1 MVVTHGQN
9 PTVKRSRRLTRAA
22 LCGALAIGTARAAQ
36 AQGADAARVWDS
48 TFAWPSY
55 VEGLPDPNP
64 PFDYYGIGRIN
75 YPYTIR
81 DNLTDRREPHDWRAL
96 YLENAYLRCVVLPD
110 VGGHLYSCTDKVN
123 GEEMFYAN
131 PSLKL
136 TQIGYRGAW
145 AAFGVEFNFPVSHNW
160 MTASPVDFATTENAD
175 GSVSAWV
182 GNIDRVTGMQWRVE
196 LRLYPGR
203 SVLEQHTTLY
213 NRSDL
218 RHRFY
223 WWTNAGVEVWD
234 DSRILYPMRFT
245 ASHGFRDVDTWP
257 VDSRGTDNSVV
268 GNHVYGPVSRFSHGS
283 REGFMAVYHPPTESG
298 VVHYSS
304 PTDLPA
310 KKIWSWGRDQN
321 GLNWRTALS
330 DDTSAYVEIQAG
342 VFRDQETYG
351 FLEPQDALRFTEYWL
366 PIRGL
371 DGLAR
376 ANPDAAL
383 NLTRRTAHDGSSAV
397 EVRLNVTRS
406 LPNAVIV
413 LSAPAGALDSIRRSL
428 DPAQTIVHAFARH
441 AAAASP
447 YTVTVRDAEG
457 RTVIAHTED
466 TYDYTPADQIAVG
479 SRPAYAFPPPAERSA
494 ADVVALGDDHERNG
508 LLLDALATYEEG
520 LARFPSDVALRRAA
534 GRVLVLL
541 ARPAEA
547 APHLRAAVERVS
559 TDYES
564 HYYLGHALLA
574 LGDARGARLAWEQSQ
589 AFGPWRAASLLQL
602 ADMAADAGDGGAALA
617 FVDSAIVDA
626 PFATRAG
633 ALGIALAR
641 RAGDAAGARARLARW
656 RAVDPTSAFLR
667 VEEALLGSDDPAL
680 WRHLA
685 ADPERILEIAT
696 DYLRSGMTDDALA
709 LLGRD
714 YPRGAGVVT
723 EPGMPHPG
731 AYPPIAYYRAYVR
744 ELRGEDGSADR
755 RSAARMPTR
764 YVFPKRATT
773 FAVLR
778 DALRHDPDDATAHFL
793 LGSLH
798 LAGGRAD
805 SAMAH
810 WERARALDSRIP
822 TLHRNMGR
830 AVLAS
835 GGPPEQ
841 AAALFAEGRAVDA
854 DNVDL
859 YFGLDEALTQLGSP
873 AGTRAD
879 SILTYPDRAAMPA
892 KLVYHVA
899 RLLASAARFDEAEAL
914 FLDRFFPS
922 EEGGT
927 DVRAVYLEVK
937 LARAADAAE
946 HGRCGDARA
955 IVSGLGGTDPRLR
968 FGLEGTD
975 ALLAQAPLAER
986 VAAVRER
993 CGSE

>member
-1 MVVTHGQN
+1 MFATRRQHPIVPN
-9 PTVKRSRRLTRAA
+9 SRIPIRAL
-22 LCGALAIGTARAAQ
+22 LCGAFVLGTATSAR

-55 VEGLPDPNP
+55 AEGLPDPNP
-64 PFDYYGIGRIN
+64 PFDYFRIGRIN

-81 DNLTDRREPHDWRAL
+81 DNLTDRREPREWRAL

-160 MTASPVDFATTENAD
+160 MTTSPVDFATTENAD

-196 LRLYPGR
+196 LRLSPGR
-203 SVLEQHTTLY
+203 SVLEQHTTLS

-223 WWTNAGVEVWD
+223 WWTNAGVEVTD
-234 DSRILYPMRFT
+234 ESRILYPMRFT

-283 REGFMAVYHPPTESG
+283 REGYMAVYHPPTASG

-330 DDTSAYVEIQAG
+330 DDHSAYIEIQAG

-351 FLEPQDALRFTEYWL
+351 FLEPQHELRFTEYWL

-383 NLTRRTAHDGSSAV
+383 NVTRRAPRGGTSAI
-397 EVRLNVTRS
+397 EVRLNVTRV
-406 LPNAVIV
+406 LPNATIV
-413 LSAPAGALDSIRRSL
+413 LSSPAGPLDSIRRSI
-428 DPAQTIVHAFARH
+428 DPTQTVVHVFERRGG
-441 AAAASP
+441 AAGPS
-447 YTVTVRDAEG
+447 TVTVRDANG

-479 SRPAYAFPPPAERSA
+479 SRPAYAFPPTAERSA
-494 ADVVALGDDHERNG
+494 ADVVALGDDHEHNG
-508 LLLDALATYEEG
+508 RLLDALATYEEG
-520 LARFPSDVALRRAA
+520 LARFPSDVALHRAA
-534 GRVLVLL
+534 GRILVLL
-541 ARPAEA
+541 ARHAEA

-602 ADMAADAGDGGAALA
+602 AGLAAAAGDGAAALA
-617 FVDSAIVDA
+617 FVDSALVDA
-626 PFATRAG
+626 PFSVRAG

-641 RAGDAAGARARLARW
+641 RAGDAAGARARVARW

-667 VEEALLGSDDPAL
+667 VEAALLGADDPAL

-696 DYLRSGMTDDALA
+696 DYVRFGMTDDALA

-723 EPGMPHPG
+723 EPGMPRPG
-731 AYPPIAYYRAYVR
+731 EYPLIAYYRAWVR
-744 ELRGEDGSADR
+744 ELRGDDGSADR
-755 RSAARMPTR
+755 GSAARMPTR

-778 DALRHDPDDATAHFL
+778 DALSHAPDDATAHFL

-810 WERARALDSRIP
+810 WERARALDPRIP

-830 AVLAS
+830 TVLAS
-835 GGPPEQ
+835 GGPPER
-841 AAALFAEGRAVDA
+841 AAALFSEGRAVDA

-859 YFGLDEALTQLGSP
+859 YFGLDEALTALGRS
-873 AGTRAD
+873 AGARAD
-879 SILTYPDRAAMPA
+879 SILTYPDPHTMPA

-899 RLLASAARFDEAEAL
+899 RLLASAARFDEADAL

-937 LARAADAAE
+937 LARAADAAARE
-946 HGRCGDARA
+946 RCSDARA
-955 IVSGLGGTDPRLR
+955 IVSGLGRADPRLR

-986 VAAVRER
+986 VAGIRER
-993 CGSE
+993 CGR

>member
-1 MVVTHGQN
+1 MFATRRHHLFLEGFRTLVRVVVWGT
-9 PTVKRSRRLTRAA
+9 LA
-22 LCGALAIGTARAAQ
+22 CGVGGPLQ
-36 AQGADAARVWDS
+36 AQSADAARVWDS

-64 PFDYYGIGRIN
+64 PFDYFRIGRVN

-81 DNLTDRREPHDWRAL
+81 DNLTDRREPRDWRAL

-160 MTASPVDFATTENAD
+160 MTTSPVDFATTENAD

-196 LRLYPGR
+196 LRLHPGR

-223 WWTNAGVEVWD
+223 WWTNAGVRVTDE
-234 DSRILYPMRFT
+234 SRILYPMRFT
-245 ASHGFRDVDTWP
+245 ASHGFHDVDTWP

-283 REGFMAVYHPPTESG
+283 REGYMAVYHPPTASG

-310 KKIWSWGRDQN
+310 KKIWSWGRDQS
-321 GLNWRTALS
+321 GLDWRTALS
-330 DDTSAYVEIQAG
+330 DDHSAYVEIQAG
-342 VFRDQETYG
+342 VFRNQETYG
-351 FLEPQDALRFTEYWL
+351 FLEPQDEVRFTEYWL

-376 ANPDAAL
+376 ANPEAAL
-383 NLTRRTAHDGSSAV
+383 NVTRRAPRGGTSAI
-397 EVRLNVTRS
+397 EVRLNVTRA
-406 LPNAVIV
+406 LPNATIV
-413 LSAPAGALDSIRRSL
+413 LASPTGPVDSIRRSI
-428 DPAQTIVHAFARH
+428 DPTQTVVHVFERIAVAG
-441 AAAASP
+441 P
-447 YTVTVRDAEG
+447 YTVTLRDADA

-466 TYDYTPADQIAVG
+466 AYDYTPVEQITVG
-479 SRPAYAFPPPAERSA
+479 TQAAYPFPAPEAGSE
-494 ADVVALGDDHERNG
+494 ADVLGLGDDHEHNG
-508 LLLDALATYEEG
+508 RLLDALATYETG
-520 LARFPSDVALRRAA
+520 LARFPSSAVLHRAA
-534 GRVLVLL
+534 GRLLVILG
-541 ARPAEA
+541 RSAEA
-547 APHLRAAVERVS
+547 VPYLRAALDRVS

-564 HYYLGHALLA
+564 HYYLGHALRA
-574 LGDARGARLAWEQSQ
+574 TGDVRGARLAWEQSQ
-589 AFGPWRAASLLQL
+589 AYGAWRPTSLLQL
-602 ADMAADAGDGGAALA
+602 AGLAAREGDAAKALSHLDAAL
-617 FVDSAIVDA
+617 VDA
-626 PFATRAG
+626 PFSVRIG
-633 ALGIALAR
+633 ALSVALR
-641 RAGDAAGARARLARW
+641 RHMGDAEAARTRLAEWQRI
-656 RAVDPTSAFLR
+656 DPTIAFLR
-667 VEEALLGSDDPAL
+667 VEGTLLGADDPDL

-696 DYLRSGMTDDALA
+696 DYVRFGMTADALA
-709 LLGRD
+709 LLSRD

-723 EPGMPHPG
+723 EPGMPHPSE
-731 AYPPIAYYRAYVR
+731 YPVIAYYRAWVR
-744 ELRGEDGSADR
+744 ELRGDDGSADR
-755 RSAARMPTR
+755 RVAARMPTR
-764 YVFPKRATT
+764 YVFPKRTMT

-778 DALRHDPDDATAHFL
+778 DALSHDPDDATAHFL

-810 WERARALDSRIP
+810 WERARQLNPTIP

-830 AVLAS
+830 TVLAS
-835 GGPPEQ
+835 GGPPAL
-841 AAALFAEGRAVDA
+841 AAALFSAGRAVDP

-859 YFGLDEALTQLGSP
+859 YFGLDEALAQLGSST
-873 AGTRAD
+873 GERAD
-879 SILTYPDRAAMPA
+879 SILTYPDRGAMPA

-899 RLLASAARFDEAEAL
+899 RLLAAAARFDEADAL

-927 DVRAVYLEVK
+927 DVRTVYVEVK
-937 LARAADAAE
+937 LARAADAAAR
-946 HGRCGDARA
+946 GRCGDARA
-955 IVSGLGGTDPRLR
+955 VVSALGHADPRLR
-968 FGLEGTD
+968 FGLEGIETI
-975 ALLAQAPLAER
+975 LAQAPLAEQ
-986 VAAVRER
+986 VAGIRER

>member
-1 MVVTHGQN
+1 MFVTHGQD
-9 PTVKRSRRLTRAA
+9 PTVKRSRPLIGAV
-22 LCGALAIGTARAAQ
+22 LCGALAFGTASSVQ

-55 VEGLPDPNP
+55 VEGSPDPNP
-64 PFDYYGIGRIN
+64 PFDYFRIGRIN

-110 VGGHLYSCTDKVN
+110 IGGHLYSCTDKVN

-160 MTASPVDFATTENAD
+160 MTTSPVDFAATENAD

-213 NRSDL
+213 NRSDV

-223 WWTNAGVEVWD
+223 WWTNAGVRVTDE
-234 DSRILYPMRFT
+234 SRILYPMRFT
-245 ASHGFRDVDTWP
+245 ASHGFHDVDTWP

-268 GNHVYGPVSRFSHGS
+268 GNHVYGPVSRFSYGS
-283 REGFMAVYHPPTESG
+283 RESYMAVYHPSAESG

-304 PTDLPA
+304 PTDLSA

-321 GLNWRTALS
+321 GLNWRKALS
-330 DDTSAYVEIQAG
+330 DDNSAYVEIQAG

-351 FLEPQDALRFTEYWL
+351 FLEPQDELRFTEYWL

-383 NLTRRTAHDGSSAV
+383 NLTRQAAGGEMSSV

-406 LPNAVIV
+406 LPNATIV
-413 LSAPAGALDSIRRSL
+413 LSSPSGPLDSIRRSIE
-428 DPAQTIVHAFARH
+428 PAQTVVHAFERI
-441 AAAASP
+441 AAASP
-447 YTVTVRDAEG
+447 YTVTLRDTDG
-457 RTVIAHTED
+457 RTVIAHTEGS
-466 TYDYTPADQIAVG
+466 YDYTPADEITVG
-479 SRPAYAFPPPAERSA
+479 TRPAHTFPAPDKGSE
-494 ADVVALGDDHERNG
+494 ADLLALGDDHEHNG
-508 LLLDALATYEEG
+508 RLLDALATYETG
-520 LARFPSDVALRRAA
+520 LARFPSSAGLHRAA
-534 GRVLVLL
+534 GRVLVILG
-541 ARPAEA
+541 RSAEA
-547 APHLRAAVERVS
+547 VPHLRAALDRVS

-574 LGDARGARLAWEQSQ
+574 TGHAGGARLVWEQSQ
-589 AFGPWRAASLLQL
+589 EYGPWRPASLLQL
-602 ADMAADAGDGGAALA
+602 AGLAAREGDAHRAARYLETA
-617 FVDSAIVDA
+617 LVDA
-626 PFATRAG
+626 PYSVRIGTLG
-633 ALGIALAR
+633 VALR
-641 RAGDAAGARARLARW
+641 RRTGDAQTARARLAEWQRI
-656 RAVDPTSAFLR
+656 DPTSAFIR
-667 VEEALLGSDDPAL
+667 VEGTLLGTDDPGL
-680 WRHLA
+680 WLHLA

-696 DYLRSGMTDDALA
+696 DYIRFGMYDEALA
-709 LLGRD
+709 LLSRD

-723 EPGMPHPG
+723 EPGMPHPSE
-731 AYPPIAYYRAYVR
+731 YPLIAYYRAWVR
-744 ELRGEDGSADR
+744 ELRREDGSADR
-755 RSAARMPTR
+755 QIAARLPTR
-764 YVFPKRATT
+764 YVFPKRTMT

-778 DALRHDPDDATAHFL
+778 DAVRRNADDATAHFL

-810 WERARALDSRIP
+810 WERARQLNPTIP

-830 AVLAS
+830 TVLAS
-835 GGPPEQ
+835 GGSPER
-841 AAALFAEGRAVDA
+841 AATLFAEGRGVDP

-859 YFGLDEALTQLGSP
+859 YFGLDEALTRLGSS
-873 AGTRAD
+873 AGARAD
-879 SILTYPDRAAMPA
+879 SILTYPDRSAMPA

-899 RLLASAARFDEAEAL
+899 RLLASAGRFDEADAL

-927 DVRAVYLEVK
+927 DVRTVYLEVR
-937 LARAADAAE
+937 LARAADDAA
-946 HGRCGDARA
+946 HSRCEDART
-955 IVSGLGGTDPRLR
+955 ILSNLGKTNRRLR
-968 FGLEGTD
+968 FGLEGIEQ
-975 ALLAQAPLAER
+975 LLARPPLAES
-986 VAAVRER
+986 VAGIREQ
-993 CGSE
+993 CGPN

>member
-1 MVVTHGQN
+1 MFATRRQH
-9 PTVKRSRRLTRAA
+9 PIMPDSRIPIRAL
-22 LCGALAIGTARAAQ
+22 LCGAFVLGTATSARAQ
-36 AQGADAARVWDS
+36 RPDAARVWDS

-64 PFDYYGIGRIN
+64 PFDYFRIGRIN

-81 DNLTDRREPHDWRAL
+81 DNLTDRREAHDWRAL

-110 VGGHLYSCTDKVN
+110 VGGHLYGCTDKVN

-160 MTASPVDFATTENAD
+160 MTTSPVDFATTENAD

-213 NRSDL
+213 NRSDA

-223 WWTNAGVEVWD
+223 WWTNAGVQVTD

-245 ASHGFRDVDTWP
+245 ASHGFHDIDTWP
-257 VDSRGTDNSVV
+257 VDARGTDNSVV
-268 GNHVYGPVSRFSHGS
+268 GNHAFGPVSRFSHGS
-283 REGFMAVYHPPTESG
+283 REGYMAVYHPRTESG

-321 GLNWRTALS
+321 GLNWRKALS
-330 DDTSAYVEIQAG
+330 DDNSAYVEIQAG

-351 FLEPQDALRFTEYWL
+351 FLEPQDELRFTEYWL

-371 DGLAR
+371 GGLAR

-383 NLTRRTAHDGSSAV
+383 NLTTRMAGDRASTV
-397 EVRLNVTRS
+397 EVRLNVTRP
-406 LPNAVIV
+406 LTNATIVI
-413 LSAPAGALDSIRRSL
+413 SSPAGPLDSIRRSI
-428 DPAQTIVHAFARH
+428 DPTETVVHVFERMP
-441 AAAASP
+441 AAGP
-447 YTVTVRDAEG
+447 YTVTLRDGDG
-457 RTVIAHTED
+457 RTVLAHTED
-466 TYDYTPADQIAVG
+466 SYDYTPAEEITVG
-479 SRPAYAFPPPAERSA
+479 TRPAYTFPPPAEGSE
-494 ADVVALGDDHERNG
+494 ADVAALGDDHEHNG
-508 LLLDALATYEEG
+508 RLLDALETYEEG
-520 LARFPSDVALRRAA
+520 LVRFPSSVALHRAT
-534 GRVLVLL
+534 GRLLVILG
-541 ARPAEA
+541 RDAEA
-547 APHLRAAVERVS
+547 VPHLKAALERVS

-564 HYYLGHALLA
+564 HYYLGQALLA
-574 LGDARGARLAWEQSQ
+574 TGDTRGARLAWEQSQ
-589 AFGPWRAASLLQL
+589 AYGPWRAASLFQL
-602 ADMAADAGDGGAALA
+602 AGVAAREGDAAAALA
-617 FVDSAIVDA
+617 HLDTAVVDA
-626 PFATRAG
+626 PFSVRAG
-633 ALGIALAR
+633 ALGIALLR
-641 RAGDAAGARARLARW
+641 QLGDAQGARARLAAW
-656 RAVDPTSAFLR
+656 RRIDPTSAFLR
-667 VEEALLGSDDPAL
+667 VEEARLGTDDPAL

-685 ADPERILEIAT
+685 ADPERILDIAT
-696 DYLRSGMTDDALA
+696 DYVRFGLYDDALA
-709 LLGRD
+709 LLSRD

-723 EPGMPHPG
+723 EPGMPHPS
-731 AYPPIAYYRAYVR
+731 AYPLIAYYRAYVR
-744 ELRGEDGSADR
+744 EMLGTDGAADR
-755 RSAARMPTR
+755 RIATRTPTR
-764 YVFPKRATT
+764 YAFPKRVMT

-810 WERARALDSRIP
+810 WERARTLNPRIP

-830 AVLAS
+830 TVLAS
-835 GGPPEQ
+835 GGPPAQ
-841 AAALFAEGRAVDA
+841 AAALFSAGRAVNA

-859 YFGLDEALTQLGSP
+859 YFGLDEALTQLDRA
-873 AGTRAD
+873 AGERAD
-879 SILTYPDRAAMPA
+879 SILTYPDRSAMPA

-899 RLLASAARFDEAEAL
+899 RLLASAARFDEADAL

-927 DVRAVYLEVK
+927 DVRTVYLEVK
-937 LARAADAAE
+937 LARAADAAAN
-946 HGRCGDARA
+946 GRCGDART
-955 IVSGLGGTDPRLR
+955 IVSRLGRADRRLR
-968 FGLEGTD
+968 FGLEGID
-975 ALLAQAPLAER
+975 VLLAQAPLAER
-986 VAAVRER
+986 VADIGKE
-993 CGSE
+993 CGW

>member
-1 MVVTHGQN
+1 MFATQ
-9 PTVKRSRRLTRAA
+9 RQRLLVRNLQVLLRAFA
-22 LCGALAIGTARAAQ
+22 FGALALGTARPLQ
-36 AQGADAARVWDS
+36 AQSADASRVWDS

-64 PFDYYGIGRIN
+64 PFDYFRIGRIN

-81 DNLTDRREPHDWRAL
+81 DNLTDRREPHDWRAI

-123 GEEMFYAN
+123 GQEMFYAN

-160 MTASPVDFATTENAD
+160 MTTSPVDFATTENAD
-175 GSVSAWV
+175 GSVSAWIA
-182 GNIDRVTGMQWRVE
+182 NIDRVTGMQWRVE

-203 SVLEQHTTLY
+203 SVLEQRTTLY
-213 NRSDL
+213 NRSDV

-223 WWTNAGVEVWD
+223 WWTNAAVRVTD

-245 ASHGFRDVDTWP
+245 ASHGFRDIDTWP

-268 GNHVYGPVSRFSHGS
+268 GNHVVGPVSRFSHGS
-283 REGFMAVYHPPTESG
+283 REGYMAVYHPPTQSG

-321 GLNWRTALS
+321 GLNWREALS
-330 DDTSAYVEIQAG
+330 DDNSAYVEIQAG

-351 FLEPQDALRFTEYWL
+351 FLEPQDEVRFTECWL

-371 DGLAR
+371 HGLAR

-383 NLTRRTAHDGSSAV
+383 NLTTHEGRDSTFAV

-406 LPNAVIV
+406 LEHATVV
-413 LSAPAGALDSIRRSL
+413 LLSPAGPLDSIRQSI
-428 DPAQTIVHAFARH
+428 DPTQTVVHRFERI
-441 AAAASP
+441 AAAGP
-447 YTVTVRDAEG
+447 YTVTVRDAG
-457 RTVIAHTED
+457 GQMVIAHTENE
-466 TYDYTPADQIAVG
+466 YDYTPAEQITVG
-479 SRPAYAFPPPAERSA
+479 ARLAYTLPPPAARSE
-494 ADVVALGDDHERNG
+494 ADIVALGDDHEHNG
-508 LLLDALATYEEG
+508 RLLDALATYEQG
-520 LARFPSDVALRRAA
+520 LAQFPSSMALHRAI
-534 GRVLVLL
+534 GRLFVIL
-541 ARPAEA
+541 ARDPEA
-547 APHLRAAVERVS
+547 VAHLREAVNRVS

-564 HYYLGHALLA
+564 HYYLGRALLA
-574 LGDARGARLAWEQSQ
+574 LGDVRAARLAWEQSQ
-589 AFGPWRAASLLQL
+589 AYGPWRPASLIQL
-602 ADMAADAGDGGAALA
+602 AGIAAGDGDAALA
-617 FVDSAIVDA
+617 LRYLDTAVVEA
-626 PFATRAG
+626 PFSVRAG
-633 ALGIALAR
+633 ALGVALRRHMGQQQEAR
-641 RAGDAAGARARLARW
+641 TRLAAW
-656 RAVDPTSAFLR
+656 RRIDPTNALLR
-667 VEEALLGSDDPAL
+667 VEATLLGADDPNL

-696 DYLRSGMTDDALA
+696 DYVRFGMYDDALT
-709 LLGRD
+709 LLSRD
-714 YPRGAGVVT
+714 YPRDAGVVA

-731 AYPPIAYYRAYVR
+731 EYPLIAYYRAYVR
-744 ELRGEDGSADR
+744 ELLGDDGAADR
-755 RSAARMPTR
+755 GAASEMPTR
-764 YVFPKRATT
+764 YVFPKRAMS

-810 WERARALDSRIP
+810 WERARVLNPRIP

-830 AVLAS
+830 TVLAS
-835 GGPPEQ
+835 GGSPER
-841 AAALFAEGRAVDA
+841 AAGLFSEGRTVDP

-859 YFGLDEALTQLGSP
+859 YFGLDEALMQLGSSP
-873 AGTRAD
+873 ADRAD
-879 SILTYPDRAAMPA
+879 SILTYPERSAMPA
-892 KLVYHVA
+892 KLVYHGA
-899 RLLASAARFDEAEAL
+899 RLLASAARFDEADAL

-922 EEGGT
+922 EEGGP
-927 DVRAVYLEVK
+927 DVRTVYLEVK
-937 LARAADAAE
+937 LASAADAVAN
-946 HGRCGDARA
+946 GRCADART
-955 IVSGLGGTDPRLR
+955 IVSRLGRADRRLR
-968 FGLEGTD
+968 FGLQGLD
-975 ALLAQAPLAER
+975 ALLEQSPLAER
-986 VAAVRER
+986 VAAIRTACR
-993 CGSE
+993 W